1 MVEDELEEGDSEA
14 DDDMVEVKVDDLVS
28 VIVTGG
34 VGVDDKLA
42 VRDLLIEKEGLEV
55 DDSDIDGVADRELVD
70 DGVSGGV
77 IVDERVSDPEIDSET
92 VKVSEREGE
101 LVQDFVDDKE
111 FVADSDVE
119 GVSGG
124 VIVGDGDAL
133 LECVIL
139 KLCEDDTELLL
150 DAVKV
155 TLMDADGVA
164 GGVMV
169 SVLLTLAVLLSE
181 VEGVKLSEAL
191 PLAVRVRVAV
201 GDGVSGGVMV
211 AVRLALTVGLAVP
224 VRLAE
229 PEEVRDAVV
238 VGVSGG
244 VIVADTDAEVEGD
257 LLSVAVIVELAL

>member
-1 MVEDELEEGDSEA
+1 MTER
-14 DDDMVEVKVDDLVS
+14 LVLT
-28 VIVTGG
+28 V
-34 VGVDDKLA
+34 
-42 VRDLLIEKEGLEV
+42 
-55 DDSDIDGVADRELVD
+55 
-70 DGVSGGV
+70 GVSGGV
-77 IVDERVSDPEIDSET
+77 TVTDGVIDDESEIVAVGVLGGVTVELPVCEVVNDAEVERESETDGLTLSLAVGEADSE
-92 VKVSEREGE
+92 S
-101 LVQDFVDDKE
+101 
-111 FVADSDVE
+111 VAVPV
-119 GVSGG
+119 GVGGG

-257 LLSVAVIVELAL
+257 LLSEAVIVELAL